1 MDQPTDHLVRIIS
14 PAFSIAANLLE
25 LQQQSASWSETE
37 SSPKKMNELVEK
49 GIAKC
54 SKLVARLHHELVAL
68 PQSIQEAALNEL
80 PPDARKAA
88 DPVLELANGM
98 IEKDVEELFVTMAHE
113 AFPKKLRAPEPPQQ
127 VVLSVD
133 HSYDAVTSSEEEKA
147 KFEKQVRVRCFSL
160 ALLTT
165 SPNPF

>member
-113 AFPKKLRAPEPPQQ
+113 AFPKKLRAPEPPQ
-127 VVLSVD
+127 
-133 HSYDAVTSSEEEKA
+133 
-147 KFEKQVRVRCFSL
+147 
-160 ALLTT
+160 
-165 SPNPF
+165 